1 MDLSAPR
8 AVHAIAE
15 VLRRH
20 GHQAWA
26 VGGALRDA
34 ILEREVVDWDVATS
48 ARPEEVRGIFRRTV
62 PIGIEHGTV
71 GVLWKDGVLYE
82 VTTFRRDIE
91 TDGRHAVVA
100 FADTIEED
108 LARRDFTINALA
120 WNPATRE
127 LCDPFDARAD
137 LAARVI
143 RTVGNA
149 QERFAE
155 DYLRVLRA
163 LRFAG
168 QLDYTIEPATWSA
181 LQAAVPALPQLSA
194 ERIREELWKVLRKT
208 RHASRTLE
216 LYRTS
221 GALAMLYPEL
231 AATVD
236 VSGADDTPDERPGH
250 APDVWTRSLRAVDAI
265 PPHRIRLR
273 LAALLHGIGMPVAR
287 TRSLR
292 GGFSFVGHEQI
303 GARKAED
310 VLTRLKASNAEIERI
325 VSLVRLQS
333 ALFPPDAPDAGVRR
347 WLQAVEPERVRDL
360 FRLRFAL
367 WRAAPVERGDVD
379 LCTRWHHAHAVLL
392 THPALTTGDLA
403 INGSDLKRLG
413 LQPGPRFGE
422 ILRMLL
428 EHVLDDPSLNTTQ
441 ALISIVERELGA

>member
-1 MDLSAPR
+1 MDLPAPR
-8 AVHAIAE
+8 AVHEIAAA
-15 VLRRH
+15 LRRH

-26 VGGALRDA
+26 VGGALRDVVLGRSA
-34 ILEREVVDWDVATS
+34 VDWDVATS
-48 ARPEEVRGIFRRTV
+48 AKPDQVRTIFKRTV
-62 PIGIEHGTV
+62 PIGVEHGTV

-120 WNPATRE
+120 WDPATRE
-127 LCDPFDARAD
+127 LYDPFDAGAD
-137 LAARVI
+137 LDARVI
-143 RTVGNA
+143 RTVGDA
-149 QERFAE
+149 AARFAE

-168 QLDYTIEPATWSA
+168 QLDYTVEPATWAA
-181 LQAAVPALPQLSA
+181 LQAAVPALPRLSA
-194 ERIREELWKVLRKT
+194 ERVREELWKVLRQT
-208 RHASRTLE
+208 TQASRTLE
-216 LYRTS
+216 LYRMS
-221 GALAMLYPEL
+221 GALATLYPEL

-236 VSGADDTPDERPGH
+236 VRAAEDAH
-250 APDVWTRSLRAVDAI
+250 DVWTLSLRALDSI
-265 PPHRIRLR
+265 PPHRLQLR
-273 LAALLHGIGMPVAR
+273 LAALLHGTGMPVAR

-310 VLTRLKASNAEIERI
+310 VLARLKASNADTERV
-325 VSLVRLQS
+325 VSLVGLQS

-347 WLQAVEPERVRDL
+347 WLQHVEPERVRDL

-367 WRAAPVERGDVD
+367 WRAAPAERGDVD
-379 LCTRWHHAHAVLL
+379 LCTRWHHAHAVMLM
-392 THPALTTGDLA
+392 HPALTTGALA
-403 INGSDLKRLG
+403 IDGGDLKRLG

-422 ILRMLL
+422 ILRELL
-428 EHVLDDPSLNTTQ
+428 DRVLDDPSLNTTD
-441 ALISIVERELGA
+441 ALTAIVERELLT